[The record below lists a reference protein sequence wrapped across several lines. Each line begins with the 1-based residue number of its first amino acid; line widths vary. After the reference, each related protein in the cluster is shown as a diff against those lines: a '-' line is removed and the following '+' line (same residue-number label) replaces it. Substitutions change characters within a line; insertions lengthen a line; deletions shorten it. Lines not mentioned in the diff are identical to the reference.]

1 MKRALLIATL
11 TSALVFSA
19 TVQDSRAQE
28 NLIYEIRGG
37 ALAHDRAV
45 FARDPIEG
53 GVNGNG
59 EIAFRRFGQWLGGAI
74 RPVIGATV
82 APGDR
87 TSFGY
92 ADLRWEYSGD
102 VVFFGFGLGAA
113 VHDGEL
119 EKGVPGRRGLG
130 SRALFHI
137 PVELGWQFSEQNRVS
152 LYFEHVSNARLA
164 EPNPGMDH
172 LGVRLA
178 HRF

>member
-1 MKRALLIATL
+1 M
-11 TSALVFSA
+11 VFPA
-19 TVQDSRAQE
+19 TVQGSRAQE
-28 NLIYEIRGG
+28 NLVREIRGG
-37 ALAHDRAV
+37 ILAHDRAI
-45 FARDPIEG
+45 FAREPVEG

-59 EIAFRRFGQWLGGAI
+59 EIAFRRFGTALGGDF

-92 ADLRWEYSGD
+92 ADLRWEYSGET
-102 VVFFGFGLGAA
+102 VFFGFGLGVA

-119 EKGVPGRRGLG
+119 EKGVLGRRGLG

-137 PVELGWQFSEQNRVS
+137 PVELGWQFSGQNRVS

-172 LGVRLA
+172 LGIRLA